1 MKLFI
6 ENHTENF
13 KLRTDH
19 ASLLSPNINA
29 VLGYKQVSW
38 DNNNKRTSSNALFS

>member
-19 ASLLSPNINA
+19 ASLLSRNHPSTN
-29 VLGYKQVSW
+29 
-38 DNNNKRTSSNALFS
+38 FSQFILQWEWGFGFHPDH